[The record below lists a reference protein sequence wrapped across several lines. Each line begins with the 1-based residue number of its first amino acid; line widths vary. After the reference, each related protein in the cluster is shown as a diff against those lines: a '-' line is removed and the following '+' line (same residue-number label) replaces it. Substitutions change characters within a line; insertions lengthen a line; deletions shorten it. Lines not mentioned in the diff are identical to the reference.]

1 MCTARFARGSRLV
14 MTLICGTVPQPDPL
28 NLLEPRLVEYHATV
42 IIPFDEGVVF
52 IGLLNCAKVAGRLSE
67 VAQPP
72 TPISGI
78 ELLAS
83 GGGRGERWPFGTIG
97 VGGCAGVRQRRLR
110 GLRKFD
116 YPFVGNMSHNN
127 IRPDWSARSGP

>member
-1 MCTARFARGSRLV
+1 MLAPRPTKLRSQR
-14 MTLICGTVPQPDPL
+14 DPL

-42 IIPFDEGVVF
+42 VIPFDEGVVF
-52 IGLLNCAKVAGRLSE
+52 IGLLNCAKVAGPLSE
-67 VAQPP
+67 VAQPLDA
-72 TPISGI
+72 ISGI

-83 GGGRGERWPFGTIG
+83 GGGRGERRPFGTIG

-116 YPFVGNMSHNN
+116 HSFIRNMSHKN
-127 IRPDWSARSGP
+127 IRPVLARSGP